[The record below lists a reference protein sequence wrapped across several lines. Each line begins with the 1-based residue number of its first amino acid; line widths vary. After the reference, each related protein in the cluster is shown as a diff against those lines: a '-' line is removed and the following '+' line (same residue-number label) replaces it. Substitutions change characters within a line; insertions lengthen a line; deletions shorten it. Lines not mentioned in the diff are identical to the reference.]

1 MYFIY
6 QHIITSWIQRRAN
19 LDGWG
24 EQSWGASP
32 ANVKASCLPGAA
44 AAIAAGCVSLQFNE
58 DFRRHRLDFLSQDFW
73 IPHLALSW
81 LGHHTNRS
89 SSI

>member
-44 AAIAAGCVSLQFNE
+44 AAIAAGCVGLQFNE
-58 DFRRHRLDFLSQDFW
+58 DLGRHCLDFLSQDFW
-73 IPHLALSW
+73 ILHTRIWGQENTALHC
-81 LGHHTNRS
+81 LD
-89 SSI
+89 